1 LIEDNVS
8 AIKGR
13 QEWPTLAYWRSAYT
27 RALPAVPEASGG
39 RFGSAPQMTASPAA
53 IFFTMADK
61 HEKRRAREAVKRA
74 VKSGRLV
81 RPKACE
87 GCGYALPVAAHHP
100 DYTKPLDVE
109 WLCVDCHAGRHDEAQ
124 DMELG
129 SFLFAFR
136 QSEIAQ
142 ARYEDDRAYF
152 DWRNWPPN

>member
-1 LIEDNVS
+1 MGAQDDPREPGVQPTQTPS
-8 AIKGR
+8 PRAGR
-13 QEWPTLAYWRSAYT
+13 QVTVNWSNAFSFR
-27 RALPAVPEASGG
+27 VI
-39 RFGSAPQMTASPAA
+39 FGA
-53 IFFTMADK
+53 
-61 HEKRRAREAVKRA
+61 
-74 VKSGRLV
+74 G
-81 RPKACE
+81 KACE

-136 QSEIAQ
+136 QSEVAQ